1 MDPFRDKTLKTSM
14 ERISRLARKLYDL
27 MDNGMTIDLT
37 LPDRQPLVTADKHP
51 KSNRLIVT
59 KPGVDVRL
67 VLKPKET
74 DAAPPPVRL
83 RRRK

>member
-1 MDPFRDKTLKTSM
+1 VDPLRDKTFKASM
-14 ERISRLARKLYDL
+14 ERISCLAAELYDL

-37 LPDRQPLVTADKHP
+37 LPERKPLASAGKQP

-67 VLKPKET
+67 VLKPNET
-74 DAAPPPVRL
+74 DAASPPVRL